1 MTTTVT
7 APHPAAS
14 PAARIWSVARL
25 NVTNPMTTLVL
36 PWIILVSILLMNVAI
51 WALVTYA
58 AGGDLV
64 DDPFQWNGALTF
76 VYVYL
81 GIAAIQAMSITFPFA
96 LGYGVTRR
104 DFYLG
109 SSVTFVLLAVIYAT
123 GLTLLGAIERLTG
136 GWGLDGRM
144 FSAVYFAGN
153 EPWYVQFWLFLCG
166 LLFTLFLGSVFA
178 AVWVRW
184 KAFGMATLFIVL
196 GFAVVGV
203 LALLTLGE
211 LWDELWTALLQL
223 GWVGASS
230 ASLVVTALLAALGFA
245 LLRRAT
251 PRA

>member
-1 MTTTVT
+1 MTTIT
-7 APHPAAS
+7 APHPVAS
-14 PAARIWSVARL
+14 PAARIWNVARL
-25 NVTNPMTTLVL
+25 NVTNPMTTLIL
-36 PWIILVSILLMNVAI
+36 PWIILASILLMNIAI

-58 AGGDLV
+58 AGDNLASN
-64 DDPFQWNGALTF
+64 PFQYNGALTF
-76 VYVYL
+76 IYVYL
-81 GIAAIQAMSITFPFA
+81 GVVAIQAMSITFPFA

-109 SSVTFVLLAVIYAT
+109 SAVTFVGLAVIYAT
-123 GLTLLGAIERLTG
+123 GMTLLGAVERATG
-136 GWGLDGRM
+136 GWGLNGQM
-144 FSAVYFAGN
+144 FTAIYFAGN

-166 LLFTLFLGSVFA
+166 LLFALFLGSVFA

-184 KAFGMATLFIVL
+184 KGLGMTTLFVIL
-196 GFAVVGV
+196 GFVVVGI

-230 ASLVVTALLAALGFA
+230 ASLVITALLALIGFA